1 MTVERELAPG
11 EWSVLALLAE
21 EPGHGWALARQIIW
35 AWVLTI
41 PASAAI
47 AALSYKILGAL
58 GAQ

>member
-1 MTVERELAPG
+1 MSAVR
-11 EWSVLALLAE
+11 
-21 EPGHGWALARQIIW
+21 WALARRIIW

-47 AALSYKILGAL
+47 AALSYKILAAL